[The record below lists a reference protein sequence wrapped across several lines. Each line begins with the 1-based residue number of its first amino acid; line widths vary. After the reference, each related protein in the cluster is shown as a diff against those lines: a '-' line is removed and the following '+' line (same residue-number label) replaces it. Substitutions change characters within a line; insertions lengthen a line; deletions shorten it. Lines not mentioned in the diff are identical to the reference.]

1 MGLTTRD
8 VGRTREELVNHE
20 PGEVFPFLVFPFPIS
35 GFPLPGFP
43 VPDFFSSSFPVP
55 EFPAPAFPVPAFKHS
70 PDKRTRTHLLGDFIP
85 TDKYRAYRAFF
96 WSVDVILN

>member
-55 EFPAPAFPVPAFKHS
+55 EFPAPAFPVQLLNIALISEHEHIFWVISFPLINIV
-70 PDKRTRTHLLGDFIP
+70 RTG
-85 TDKYRAYRAFF
+85 FF